1 MEKNDQAPVSFSMYH
16 KQFDR
21 NFHTTGYVFR
31 RMDGDTMIF
40 VGISNP
46 SQIHRVKPQQFIAGL
61 YTNSVIGYHWYGLYH
76 QKMSH
81 EEIIAYVRSLIPQPV
96 QNVSNF

>member
-1 MEKNDQAPVSFSMYH
+1 MQKSNQAPVNFSMYH

-46 SQIHRVKPQQFIAGL
+46 AQIHRVKPQQFIAGL
-61 YTNSVIGYHWYGLYH
+61 YTNSVVAYHWYGLYH
-76 QKMSH
+76 QQISH
-81 EEIIAYVRSLIPQPV
+81 DEIIEYVRSLLPEDAL
-96 QNVSNF
+96 NA